1 MKYSLLGEALSNIPF
16 EERTEENGLPFWR
29 SVRNPIVARNP
40 IKGVARIYNSAVVPF
55 GAGFAGVFRG
65 DTLNGWPLLFVG
77 FSKDGYSFDI
87 REQPIRMEYEN
98 GAPYEMEYG
107 YDPRAVKIGDTYYI
121 LWCDGLGGQPTI
133 GLAETKDFKKFVFKG
148 HPVLPYSRN
157 GVMFPRKINGEYVL
171 LTRPSDQGHTPYGD
185 IYLSYSKDLE
195 YWGKHRLVMK
205 PQSSWERLKIGAGA
219 VPIETSEGWLL
230 LYHGV
235 TQTCSGYVYS
245 MGGALLDLDDP
256 SRVLHRSKNY
266 LLTPEKEYECVG
278 FVPNVVFPCA
288 ALSDSATGR
297 LALYYGCADTVF
309 GMAFSTT
316 DEILDYILG
325 H

>member
-1 MKYSLLGEALSNIPF
+1 MKYSLIGKALSNIPF
-16 EERTEENGLPFWR
+16 EERTEKNGLPFWR
-29 SVRNPIVARNP
+29 SVKNPIVARNP
-40 IKGVARIYNSAVVPF
+40 IKGVARIYNSAIVPF
-55 GAGFAGVFRG
+55 GGGFAGVFRG

-77 FSKDGYSFDI
+77 FSNDGYSFDI
-87 REQPIRMEYEN
+87 CEQPIRMEYEN
-98 GAPYEMEYG
+98 GLPYEMEYG
-107 YDPRAVKIGDTYYI
+107 YDPRAVKIEDTYYI

-185 IYLSYSKDLE
+185 IYLSHSKDLE

-205 PQSSWERLKIGAGA
+205 PQSSWECLKIGAGA
-219 VPIETSEGWLL
+219 VPIETNEGWLL

-245 MGGALLDLDDP
+245 MGGVLLDSEDP
-256 SRVLHRSKNY
+256 SKVLHRSKNY
-266 LLTPEKEYECVG
+266 MLTPEKEYECVG

-288 ALSDSATGR
+288 ALADSATGR

-309 GMAFSTT
+309 GMAFSTI
-316 DEILDYILG
+316 DEILDFIID